1 MTFLLLQRWGCC
13 RLGRS
18 QRLLPS
24 TTTLTLTQLIPH
36 KVNGR
41 KSFSSVP
48 LPAAHTLHENET
60 FLTGSSSVYAEE
72 MYERYQQDR
81 ESVHASW
88 RHYFDSLEKGVPY
101 DAQAYTKPMAV
112 LSRRATVSEAAA
124 APSDSLGVAH
134 LIRAYQVNGHLAA
147 RLDPLDTFAPE
158 TFPYR
163 PTLANG
169 SLGEV
174 NDDVFYPAEL
184 TPAYHGFTEA
194 DMDRYMNFRGTSSG
208 GNKGYLEELAN
219 SPNRVTLRMILNE
232 LRKTYTSTVGVEYMV
247 RCVCEYIYIYRSRR
261 CPGRSVVRHSP

>member
-1 MTFLLLQRWGCC
+1 MTLLLLQRWGCC
-13 RLGRS
+13 RLGRF
-18 QRLLPS
+18 QRMLPS
-24 TTTLTLTQLIPH
+24 PTTRMTTARVPH
-36 KVNGR
+36 RVNGR
-41 KSFSSVP
+41 ESFSTAP
-48 LPAAHTLHENET
+48 LPAAHENET

-88 RHYFDSLEKGVPY
+88 RHYFDGMERGVPY
-101 DAQAYTKPMAV
+101 DAQAYTRPTAV
-112 LSRRATVSEAAA
+112 LSGRATVSEAAA

-163 PTLANG
+163 PSSTNG
-169 SLGEV
+169 SPGEV
-174 NDDVFYPAEL
+174 NDAIFYPAEL

-219 SPNRVTLRMILNE
+219 SPNRVTLRMILNG
-232 LRKTYTSTVGVEYMV
+232 LRKAYTSTVGVEYMV
-247 RCVCEYIYIYRSRR
+247 RCVFRAR
-261 CPGRSVVRHSP
+261 PMLSPLPLLSGSL